1 MEKIDAVGMM
11 RGIRQKITDRYLK
24 DIGLEK
30 KELQEIR
37 KKYGIKERKS
47 KTFTHSK

>member
-11 RGIRQKITDRYLK
+11 RSIREKITDRYLK
-24 DIGLEK
+24 DRDLEK

-37 KKYGIKERKS
+37 KKYGIKERKVRS
-47 KTFTHSK
+47 YMHSK

>member
-24 DIGLEK
+24 DIGLEE
-30 KELQEIR
+30 KELQEIL
-37 KKYGIKERKS
+37 KKYGIKKQ
-47 KTFTHSK
+47 KVGTHTQFK